1 MVIIIMGVEGTGKTT
16 IGKLL
21 ARKLGWK
28 FYDADDYHPKRNI
41 DKMASGLPLDDE
53 DRWPWLEEV
62 RKLIDSSLNLNE
74 SSIIACSALKS
85 SYRQY
90 LKRDEKKIIFV
101 YLKGDKSTITKRLA
115 SRKGHFAGTQLLESQ
130 LQTLEEPE
138 GVITCD
144 ISRPPEEISDYIIE
158 KLELSRS

>member
-21 ARKLGWK
+21 AKKLGWK

-41 DKMASGLPLDDE
+41 EKMASGLPLNDE
-53 DRWPWLEEV
+53 DRWPWLEGV

-74 SSIIACSALKS
+74 PSIIACSALKS

-90 LKRDEKKIIFV
+90 LKREKEKIVFV
-101 YLKGDKSTITKRLA
+101 YLKGDKNTITKRLA
-115 SRKGHFAGTQLLESQ
+115 SRKDHFAGTQLLESQ
-130 LQTLEEPE
+130 LHTLEEPE
-138 GVITCD
+138 GVIACD
-144 ISRPPEEISDYIIE
+144 ISRQPEVIADDIIE
-158 KLELSRS
+158 KLELSAS

>member
-16 IGKLL
+16 IGKML
-21 ARKLGWK
+21 AEKLGWK

-41 DKMASGLPLDDE
+41 EKMRSGIPLNDE

-62 RKLIDSSLNLNE
+62 RKLIDTSSNLNE
-74 SSIIACSALKS
+74 PSIIACSALKH

-90 LKRDEKKIIFV
+90 LKRENEKITFV
-101 YLKGDKSTITKRLA
+101 YLKGDRNTIIKRLG
-115 SRKGHFAGTQLLESQ
+115 SREGHFAGTQLLESQ

-138 GVITCD
+138 GVLTCD
-144 ISRPPEEISDYIIE
+144 ISRQPEVITDYIIE
-158 KLELSRS
+158 KLELSRL

>member
-41 DKMASGLPLDDE
+41 EKMASGVQLNDE
-53 DRWPWLEEV
+53 DRWPWLKEV

-74 SSIIACSALKS
+74 PSIIACSALKS

-90 LKRDEKKIIFV
+90 LKREKEKIIFV
-101 YLKGDKSTITKRLA
+101 YLKGDKNTITKRLA

-138 GVITCD
+138 GVIACD
-144 ISRPPEEISDYIIE
+144 ISRQPEVIADYIIE
-158 KLELSRS
+158 KLELSAS

>member
-1 MVIIIMGVEGTGKTT
+1 MGVEGTGKTT

-21 ARKLGWK
+21 ARKLGWS

-41 DKMASGLPLDDE
+41 EKMQRGLPLNDE
-53 DRWPWLEEV
+53 DRWPWLKEV
-62 RKLIDSSLNLNE
+62 RRLIDSSLSLNE
-74 SSIIACSALKS
+74 PSVIACSALKS

-90 LKRDEKKIIFV
+90 LKREEKKIIFV
-101 YLKGDKSTITKRLA
+101 YLKGDKNTITNRLA

-144 ISRPPEEISDYIIE
+144 ISRPPEKISDYIIE
-158 KLELSRS
+158 KLELSQSQNYQ

>member
-16 IGKLL
+16 IGKML
-21 ARKLGWK
+21 AQKLGWK

-41 DKMASGLPLDDE
+41 EKMRSGLPLNDE
-53 DRWPWLEEV
+53 DRWPWLKEV
-62 RKLIDSSLNLNE
+62 RKLIDSSLNRNE

-90 LKRDEKKIIFV
+90 LKQQNEKIIFV
-101 YLKGDKSTITKRLA
+101 YLKGNKNTISKRLA
-115 SRKGHFAGTQLLESQ
+115 SREGHFAGTELLESQ

-144 ISRPPEEISDYIIE
+144 ISREPEVISDYIIE
-158 KLELSRS
+158 KLELS

>member
-16 IGKLL
+16 IGELL

-28 FYDADDYHPKRNI
+28 FYDADDYHPRRNI
-41 DKMASGLPLDDE
+41 EKMASGLPLTDE

-62 RKLIDSSLNLNE
+62 RKLIDTSLNLNE
-74 SSIIACSALKS
+74 SSIIACSALKH
-85 SYRQY
+85 SYRLY
-90 LKRDEKKIIFV
+90 LRRENEKITFV
-101 YLKGDKSTITKRLA
+101 YLKGDKNTITRRLR

-138 GVITCD
+138 GVIACD
-144 ISRPPEEISDYIIE
+144 ISKQPEIIADYIIE
-158 KLELSRS
+158 KLGL